1 MNKGLQN
8 QDGHDGFD
16 SLSKSTDPAKLLI
29 DPNTFFQDGTMTTLS
44 LNYSFDGK
52 NVELQQ
58 ENEVT
63 PTTIAVTHTDIQAV
77 YFHRFHTP
85 LVRSDDEK
93 YLIAS
98 ITKFISQETK
108 LWFVPLSKSPN
119 SIVENP
125 NWSKLIVNLDFVYEF
140 ITSEDDL
147 FYLRT
152 NSQAENVR
160 LITMN
165 TKTNEIKEIISEDKN
180 EIRRSTYQLCTYK
193 YRETKSNIFTKIKT
207 EILKYGIQQFDNNL
221 IFYLKLIV
229 QYMI

>member
-85 LVRSDDEK
+85 RSSDVCH
-93 YLIAS
+93 ARC
-98 ITKFISQETK
+98 T
-108 LWFVPLSKSPN
+108 
-119 SIVENP
+119 
-125 NWSKLIVNLDFVYEF
+125 
-140 ITSEDDL
+140 DDL
-147 FYLRT
+147 GGHFF
-152 NSQAENVR
+152 
-160 LITMN
+160 
-165 TKTNEIKEIISEDKN
+165 
-180 EIRRSTYQLCTYK
+180 QL
-193 YRETKSNIFTKIKT
+193 
-207 EILKYGIQQFDNNL
+207 
-221 IFYLKLIV
+221 
-229 QYMI
+229 

>member
-85 LVRSDDEK
+85 RSSDVCHARCTDD
-93 YLIAS
+93 L
-98 ITKFISQETK
+98 ETK

>member
-1 MNKGLQN
+1 MDVASQNKL
-8 QDGHDGFD
+8 DDVITRTKFS
-16 SLSKSTDPAKLLI
+16 SLRWITD
-29 DPNTFFQDGTMTTLS
+29 N
-44 LNYSFDGK
+44 
-52 NVELQQ
+52 
-58 ENEVT
+58 
-63 PTTIAVTHTDIQAV
+63 
-77 YFHRFHTP
+77 